1 MVADAT
7 NRPDAGD
14 ILRLAFETVNARG
27 ADYDKANDIEQ
38 NFREAAAIASV
49 VLGKEI
55 TPRDVSMILV
65 CVKLI
70 RAKSSPGKLD
80 NYVDAVNYMAF
91 SACFAGL
98 VPLPPLVKEIKKPQD
113 ATAERQQAASQV
125 AQGVINAV
133 NQRGAA

>member
-27 ADYDKANDIEQ
+27 ADYDKTNDIDQ

-49 VLGKEI
+49 ILGKDI

-70 RAKSSPGKLD
+70 RAKSAPGKLD

-113 ATAERQQAASQV
+113 VTHAANQV
-125 AQGVINAV
+125 STVGVNAV